1 MQSNRGMF
9 SIRYP
14 AVALSVVVS
23 LAWASPA
30 YAGGFLDSQRVNSN
44 YQSPSYQ
51 GYTYQT
57 SFSGKS
63 SDKRSSRPFILHQ
76 LYDDITY
83 LATQPDFYGIVGG
96 IAAAPSVFSS
106 AFRSEDPEFTE
117 LWGPSIFADNFF
129 EVGEIIGN
137 GAFPVAASVISW
149 GIGKAAASPRWSE
162 FGSDLFRSQAVN
174 GLFTLTLKASINRR
188 RPNGGSYSYP
198 SGHTSAAFAA
208 AGTVYADLGKT
219 WGIPAFV
226 LAGYVGLSRLQEGK
240 HYVSDVVAGGIL
252 GSYISL
258 KLAHRNGRKGNL
270 TISPL
275 ISGGKMLG
283 LSLSFRL

>member
-1 MQSNRGMF
+1 MQSNRNTF
-9 SIRYP
+9 IFHYSAFI
-14 AVALSVVVS
+14 LELVVS

-30 YAGGFLDSQRVNSN
+30 CAGDVLVSQRVNSY
-44 YQSPSYQ
+44 YQNPSHQ
-51 GYTYQT
+51 GYKYQT
-57 SFSGKS
+57 SFSGES
-63 SDKRSSRPFILHQ
+63 GNKRSRRPFILHQ

-96 IAAAPSVFSS
+96 MAAAPSVFSP
-106 AFRSEDPEFTE
+106 AFRRESHEFTE

-129 EVGEIIGN
+129 EFGETIGN
-137 GAFPVAASVISW
+137 GTFPVAASVLSW
-149 GIGKAAASPRWSE
+149 GIGKAAGSQRWSE

-174 GLFTLTLKASINRR
+174 GFFTMALKAGISRT

-208 AGTVYADLGKT
+208 AGTIYADFGKT

-258 KLAHRNGRKGNL
+258 KLARRNNRKGKL
-270 TISPL
+270 TLAPL
-275 ISGGKMLG
+275 VDGGKMLG
-283 LSLSFRL
+283 MSFSYRL